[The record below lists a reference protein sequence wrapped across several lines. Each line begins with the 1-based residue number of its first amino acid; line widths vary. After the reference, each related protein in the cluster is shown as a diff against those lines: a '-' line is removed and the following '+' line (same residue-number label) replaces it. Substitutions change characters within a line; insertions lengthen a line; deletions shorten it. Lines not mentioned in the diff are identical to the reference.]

1 MIHEVK
7 QVMWI
12 ETPHGLCQ
20 VLFLIDYGPH
30 QNTVWVA
37 AAQTDGAI
45 RHYDSNQI
53 RLAKNHTF
61 EIGVEKMS
69 SPIGPE

>member
-7 QVMWI
+7 QMMWI

-37 AAQTDGAI
+37 ASQDDGAI

-53 RLAKNHTF
+53 RLAMNYTF
-61 EIGVEKMS
+61 DMGLKKSS
-69 SPIGPE
+69 SPISPE